1 MAEVKHLGLSCL
13 TSNEVS
19 DHSMVGRGCCSYLL
33 VHCKIPEAEKRGLH
47 YTVCFWGQN
56 NNNNNNNNYNYNL
69 ICLLL
74 YCRNKGVAAFLGSEM
89 WEQLGRYETEPPG
102 ECGTV
107 FRSTCPWDSR
117 GITSIVMK
125 LMVRRKLSL
134 VVIKEFCYNFL
145 FAIMQSYFLS

>member
-1 MAEVKHLGLSCL
+1 M
-13 TSNEVS
+13 
-19 DHSMVGRGCCSYLL
+19 
-33 VHCKIPEAEKRGLH
+33 
-47 YTVCFWGQN
+47 
-56 NNNNNNNNYNYNL
+56 
-69 ICLLL
+69 LL
-74 YCRNKGVAAFLGSEM
+74 YYRNKGVAAFLGSEM

-134 VVIKEFCYNFL
+134 LYLSISKELCNNFL
-145 FAIMQSYFLS
+145 FAIMQSYFLSWNMKKLETSYSKSKNYHSKNNYFCEENKHNAIKHNKCEFQLRIFI